1 MSLEWRWQNGASSV
15 LRGQRGRGESWER
28 IGSSRVNVCRETA
41 EGLQ

>member
-15 LRGQRGRGESWER
+15 LRALRGGGESWER
-28 IGSSRVNVCRETA
+28 IRSSRVNVWRETE